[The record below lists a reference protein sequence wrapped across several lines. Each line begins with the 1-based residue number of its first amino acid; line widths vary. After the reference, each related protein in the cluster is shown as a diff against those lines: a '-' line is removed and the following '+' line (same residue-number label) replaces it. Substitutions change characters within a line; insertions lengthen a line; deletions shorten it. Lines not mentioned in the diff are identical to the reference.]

1 MRIGMKV
8 VVCSLTVASLTSCS
22 GLVQHSVLGSDEGGY
37 VSINT
42 DAEGMRALSDWQTG
56 TINEAR
62 TPEGVKSSYFQLREG
77 QELERTKRFGIR
89 FSNNKGEK

>member
-1 MRIGMKV
+1 MHKVIAIGLAV
-8 VVCSLTVASLTSCS
+8 GCLSSCTGLT
-22 GLVQHSVLGSDEGGY
+22 QHSLFGSEEGGY

-77 QELERTKRFGIR
+77 QEIEKTKRFGIQWGP
-89 FSNNKGEK
+89 KKGGEK